1 MTQTQQ
7 LFLQAAKAA
16 LRGKR
21 VDWPEMEQ
29 EQWQELMELAHAQHM
44 TPMLVE
50 AVYTSAAFRM
60 LPEEIKWQAR
70 KQARQ
75 QVFAQIGKDR
85 VLYELLGAMEKAK
98 VPVLVM
104 KGAVC
109 RSLYPLPEARPSSD
123 EDLLVPPEA
132 FERAVEVLRKKDF
145 RTEQEDIP
153 DDAYEVGFFSSEGM
167 HIELHRLPLDPDLP
181 LMGAV
186 NDCFSGAFENKE
198 IIKFRGTGLP
208 AMPPHEHMLFLLL
221 HAFKHLLHTGVGLR
235 QMCDILLWGERYADG
250 IDWRKLEEQCT
261 DLHAWDFARGI
272 FAIGREHLG
281 VELPVEPGDMSEQ
294 MTVLLEDVF
303 SGGVFGGES
312 LSRKHSANITLNA
325 VEAEQEGKKPSVLSA
340 IFPGRKSMEGR
351 YPWLSKRPALLPLA
365 WGKRLA
371 DYAAQPKDENND
383 PVQSLR
389 IGRERVELLRK
400 LNVIA

>member
-1 MTQTQQ
+1 MTQTQL

-21 VDWPEMEQ
+21 VDWPQMEQ
-29 EQWQELMELAHAQHM
+29 EQWQALMELAYEQHM

-60 LPEEIKWQAR
+60 LPEDTKWQAR

-75 QVFAQIGKDR
+75 QVFAQTRKDR
-85 VLYELLGAMEKAK
+85 VLYELLEAMEKAQ
-98 VPVLVM
+98 VPILVM

-109 RSLYPLPEARPSSD
+109 RSLYHLPEARPSSD
-123 EDLLVPPEA
+123 EDLLVPPEH
-132 FERAVEVLRKKDF
+132 FDRAVEVLRKRGF
-145 RTEQEDIP
+145 STASEEISSE
-153 DDAYEVGFFSSEGM
+153 AYEVGFFSPEGM
-167 HIELHRLPLDPDLP
+167 HIELHRLPLDPNLP
-181 LMGAV
+181 LLGEA
-186 NDCFSGAFENKE
+186 NDCFAGVCEAKYT
-198 IIKFRGTGLP
+198 IKIRGGILP

-235 QMCDILLWGERYADG
+235 QMCDILLWGERYATE
-250 IDWRKLEEQCT
+250 IDWEKLKEQCT
-261 DLHAWDFARGI
+261 ALRAWDFVRSV

-281 VELPVEPGDMSEQ
+281 VTLPVEPGDMAGEVE
-294 MTVLLEDVF
+294 VLLEDVF

-340 IFPGRKSMEGR
+340 IFPGRKNMEGR
-351 YPWLSKRPALLPLA
+351 YPWLSKHPGLLPLA

-371 DYAAQPKDENND
+371 SYAAQPKDENND
-383 PVQSLR
+383 PVQSLN

-400 LNVIA
+400 LNVIG